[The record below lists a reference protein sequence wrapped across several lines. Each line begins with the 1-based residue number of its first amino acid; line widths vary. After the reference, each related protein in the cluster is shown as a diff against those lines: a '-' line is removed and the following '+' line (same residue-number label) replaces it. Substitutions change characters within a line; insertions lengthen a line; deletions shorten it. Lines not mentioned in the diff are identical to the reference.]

1 MKADEWLKA
10 DETRLAQV
18 TTTKAGRLQIELLA
32 VDQRNGSGKSFARA
46 EGETIGDAAMNL
58 ERAWPVR

>member
-18 TTTKAGRLQIELLA
+18 TAIGGGRLRIELIA
-32 VDQRNGSGKSFARA
+32 PDKHGAGKSFARA
-46 EGETIGDAAMNL
+46 EGNTVSEAAMNL
-58 ERAWPVR
+58 ERAWPARS